1 MTRKIFSFIAKDPK
15 MENEENTPQEIP
27 FPTEGEQTYYFN
39 DFFQSYYSGR
49 ERDYIDDDYFNYSG
63 ELNVFF
69 SDKVFKIKV
78 QYTDGKKLEIPLLRL
93 TDSYSYKDA
102 ENNLVKS
109 YVGIQDDKL
118 APQRFIF
125 QISKNF
131 AILIKEFNIKLFLDF
146 NGLYAIDRSRIGSGF
161 AINPNT
167 IVTSTQI
174 VNGNRFLY
182 ASRED
187 FSLTRL
193 EPIYID
199 FNLELAILKS
209 RQNLKA
215 CALNRNVYD
224 IGEEVLAYGFPDPK
238 GRSVKAAKGIISS
251 RKGFRG
257 EPQNYQLDMALQ
269 NGNSG
274 GPIVRNGKVIGIV
287 SSVPPNC
294 PNVGTATKSCLLG
307 ALLDSLGIP
316 NTGTRH
322 PIDSTY
328 AILSLDE
335 NHRW

>member
-1 MTRKIFSFIAKDPK
+1 
-15 MENEENTPQEIP
+15 MENEENMSQEFS
-27 FPTEGEQTYYFN
+27 FPTEGKRTYYFK

-49 ERDYIDDDYFNYSG
+49 EGDYIDDDFFNDFG
-63 ELNVFF
+63 ELNV
-69 SDKVFKIKV
+69 SLSENALKIDV
-78 QYTDGKKLEIPLLRL
+78 LYNNDKKLEIPPLRL
-93 TDSYSYKDA
+93 TDSWSRDV

-109 YVGIQDDKL
+109 YIGIWDNEN

-125 QISKNF
+125 QICKDY

-146 NGLYAIDRSRIGSGF
+146 NGLYAIDRTRIGSGF

-182 ASRED
+182 ASRDD

-193 EPIYID
+193 EPIHID
-199 FNLELAILKS
+199 YHLGIAILKS

-215 CALNRNVYD
+215 CALDRKAYD
-224 IGEEVLAYGFPDPK
+224 IGEEVFAYGFPDSK
-238 GRSVKAAKGIISS
+238 ERSVKASKGIISS
-251 RKGFRG
+251 RKGFKG
-257 EPQNYQLDMALQ
+257 EPKSYQLDMALQ

-274 GPIVRNGKVIGIV
+274 GPIVRDGKVIGIATII
-287 SSVPPNC
+287 PPNR
-294 PNVGTATKSCLLG
+294 PNIGSALKSCLLG
-307 ALLDSLGIP
+307 ALLDSLYIP

-322 PIDSTY
+322 PLDSTY

-335 NHRW
+335 NRRYE

>member
-27 FPTEGEQTYYFN
+27 FPTKGEQTYYFN

-78 QYTDGKKLEIPLLRL
+78 QYIDGKKLEIPLLRL

-167 IVTSTQI
+167 IVTSTHI

-199 FNLELAILKS
+199 FHLELAILKS

-224 IGEEVLAYGFPDPK
+224 IGEEVLAYGFPDSK

-251 RKGFRG
+251 RKGFEG
-257 EPQNYQLDMALQ
+257 EPRSYQLDMALQ

-274 GPIVRNGKVIGIV
+274 GPIVRDGKVIGIV

-294 PNVGTATKSCLLG
+294 PNAGAATKSCLLG

-316 NTGTRH
+316 NMGTRH
-322 PIDSTY
+322 PMDSTY
-328 AILSLDE
+328 AIISLDE

>member
-1 MTRKIFSFIAKDPK
+1 MKRKIFNAIAKDPK
-15 MENEENTPQEIP
+15 MENEENTSQEFS

-49 ERDYIDDDYFNYSG
+49 EMDYINDDYFNSSG
-63 ELNVFF
+63 ELNVSF
-69 SDKVFKIKV
+69 SDKTFKFKV
-78 QYTDGKKLEIPLLRL
+78 HYSNGEKIDIPPLRL
-93 TDSYSYKDA
+93 TDSGSYKDA

-109 YVGIQDDKL
+109 YIGIWDGEY
-118 APQRFIF
+118 APQRYIF

-146 NGLYAIDRSRIGSGF
+146 NGLYAIDRTRIGSGF

-199 FNLELAILKS
+199 SNLELAILKS

-215 CALNRNVYD
+215 CALDRKVYD
-224 IGEEVLAYGFPDPK
+224 IGEDVLAYGFPDPK
-238 GRSVKAAKGIISS
+238 GRSVKAAKGILSS
-251 RKGFRG
+251 KKGFRG
-257 EPQNYQLDMALQ
+257 EPQNYQLDMTLQ

-274 GPIVRNGKVIGIV
+274 GPIVKDGKVIGIV

-294 PNVGTATKSCLLG
+294 PNVGSATKSCLLG

-316 NTGTRH
+316 NTGMRH

-328 AILSLDE
+328 AIISLDE

>member
-1 MTRKIFSFIAKDPK
+1 MKDQ
-15 MENEENTPQEIP
+15 ENASQEFP
-27 FPTEGEQTYYFN
+27 FPTEGEQTYYFS
-39 DFFQSYYSGR
+39 DSFQSYYSGR
-49 ERDYIDDDYFNYSG
+49 E
-63 ELNVFF
+63 
-69 SDKVFKIKV
+69 
-78 QYTDGKKLEIPLLRL
+78 QAYTNQEFYNMTGKLVVSISNNTLKLEVRYDKEEKPDEIPPLRL
-93 TDSYSYKDA
+93 TDSWSCRDA

-109 YVGIQDDKL
+109 YIGIWDIEY
-118 APQRFIF
+118 PQRFIF
-125 QISKNF
+125 QICKNY

-146 NGLYAIDRSRIGSGF
+146 NGLYAIDRTRIGSGF

-167 IVTSTQI
+167 IVTSTHI

-182 ASRED
+182 ASRDD

-193 EPIYID
+193 EPIHID
-199 FNLELAILKS
+199 FHLELAIYKS

-215 CALNRNVYD
+215 CALDRKAYD

-251 RKGFRG
+251 RKGFEG
-257 EPQNYQLDMALQ
+257 EPKSYQLDMALQ

-274 GPIVRNGKVIGIV
+274 GPIVRDGKVIGIV
-287 SSVPPNC
+287 SSIPPNC
-294 PNVGTATKSCLLG
+294 PNVGAATKSCLLG

-322 PIDSTY
+322 PMDSTY
-328 AILSLDE
+328 AIISLDE

>member
-1 MTRKIFSFIAKDPK
+1 M
-15 MENEENTPQEIP
+15 
-27 FPTEGEQTYYFN
+27 
-39 DFFQSYYSGR
+39 
-49 ERDYIDDDYFNYSG
+49 
-63 ELNVFF
+63 
-69 SDKVFKIKV
+69 
-78 QYTDGKKLEIPLLRL
+78 
-93 TDSYSYKDA
+93 TDSWSYRDA

-109 YVGIQDDKL
+109 YIGIWDIEY
-118 APQRFIF
+118 PQRFIF
-125 QISKNF
+125 QICKNY

-146 NGLYAIDRSRIGSGF
+146 NGLYAIDKTRIGSGF
-161 AINPNT
+161 ALNPNT
-167 IVTSTQI
+167 IVTSTHI

-182 ASRED
+182 ASRDD

-199 FNLELAILKS
+199 FHLELAIYKS

-215 CALNRNVYD
+215 CALDRKAYD

-251 RKGFRG
+251 RKGFEG
-257 EPQNYQLDMALQ
+257 EPKSYQLDMALQ

-274 GPIVRNGKVIGIV
+274 GPIVRDGKVIGIV

-294 PNVGTATKSCLLG
+294 PNVGAATKSCLLG

-322 PIDSTY
+322 PMDSTY
-328 AILSLDE
+328 AIISLDE